1 MHPFLNSLSRVFGG
15 VALALVASGALAQA
29 TPAGTWTTMDD
40 ATGKPRGEV
49 RIVEQ
54 DGLFY
59 GKLTNVMKEEERAK
73 TCMKCTD
80 DRKDKP
86 ILGMTILKDM
96 KKTGDNEWSGGNILD
111 PENGKVYSAKMS
123 LADDGKKLNVR
134 GFLGISLLGRTQTWV
149 RE

>member
-1 MHPFLNSLSRVFGG
+1 MQPFLNSLSRVFGG
-15 VALALVASGALAQA
+15 VALAAVGSGALAQA
-29 TPAGTWTTMDD
+29 TPAGTWKAMGD

-54 DGLFY
+54 DGMFY
-59 GKLTNVMKEEERAK
+59 GKLANVVKEDERAK
-73 TCMKCTD
+73 TCIKCTD

-111 PENGKVYSAKMS
+111 PENGKVYSATMS

-134 GFLGISLLGRTQTWV
+134 GFLGVSLLGRTQTWV